1 MVRAGLPQG
10 GARLEFKKCA
20 NDSFRAC
27 VGRGQ
32 LRGGLAN
39 SARALCGDLFRG
51 TGPALVG
58 SHSAGGAT
66 SRRTGG
72 SLAERVAPAH
82 LNASGLAFVGRLMT
96 LRPLLL
102 AWLLGVLGTTPA
114 LGAARASVKS
124 STPAR
129 STHAVRSP
137 GSSKRVKGSPGA
149 STEAA
154 GTRLTRG
161 RRVARRA
168 TGLVGVSLAPYRVP
182 DDCSGLVRLAY
193 QAVGVELLSRGSH
206 PGENA
211 ASAIYRRA
219 RDAGALHHHL
229 PQPGDIV
236 FFRETYDR
244 NHDGLR
250 NDGLTHVGVIEAVEA
265 DGTVVFVHR
274 GSRGVGRSRM
284 NLRAPAVHALH
295 GHVLNDFLRRAEGE
309 ERARL
314 TGELFAGY
322 ASASRL

>member
-1 MVRAGLPQG
+1 
-10 GARLEFKKCA
+10 
-20 NDSFRAC
+20 
-27 VGRGQ
+27 
-32 LRGGLAN
+32 
-39 SARALCGDLFRG
+39 
-51 TGPALVG
+51 
-58 SHSAGGAT
+58 
-66 SRRTGG
+66 
-72 SLAERVAPAH
+72 
-82 LNASGLAFVGRLMT
+82 MT

-102 AWLLGVLGTTPA
+102 AWLLGMLGTAPA
-114 LGAARASVKS
+114 LGAARAPGKPGP
-124 STPAR
+124 PAR
-129 STHAVRSP
+129 STHAVRGAGSRKGP
-137 GSSKRVKGSPGA
+137 GKKKKPARGKGSPGA
-149 STEAA
+149 SAEAA
-154 GTRLTRG
+154 GARLTRG

-219 RDAGALHHHL
+219 RDAGALHRHL

-244 NHDGLR
+244 NRDGLR
-250 NDGLTHVGVIEAVEA
+250 NDGLTHVGVIESVEP

-274 GSRGVGRSRM
+274 GNRGVSRSRM
-284 NLRAPAVHALH
+284 NLRAPTVHALH
-295 GHVLNDFLRRAEGE
+295 GHVLNDWLRRAEGE